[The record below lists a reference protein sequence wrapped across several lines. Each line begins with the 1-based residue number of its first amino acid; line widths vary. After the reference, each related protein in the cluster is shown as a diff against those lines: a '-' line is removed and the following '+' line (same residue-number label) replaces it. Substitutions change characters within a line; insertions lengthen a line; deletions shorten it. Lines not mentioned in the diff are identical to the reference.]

1 LLEFDTPQA
10 LLSNVDSQ
18 FSSLVKQ
25 TGLAEAGHLRMIANG
40 TKSNGQQN
48 EETVI
53 YNEKSL
59 EDASETDPL
68 LTSPYVVI

>member
-10 LLSNVDSQ
+10 LLSDVNSQ
-18 FSSLVKQ
+18 FSSLVEQ

-40 TKSNGQQN
+40 GKSNSQQN

-53 YNEKSL
+53 YNETVL
-59 EDASETDPL
+59 EDDSETDSL
-68 LTSPYVVI
+68 I